1 MRFLAFVSVCF
12 SATAFGYNFGATMPV
27 GDSLTSGWEPT
38 GRGGYRGPLYEQLT
52 HQLQPVGS
60 LTSNGWNLT
69 PDERAHEGHDG
80 WRTEQISAGLS
91 GWIDTYSPNTILLMT
106 GTNNT
111 GDWNDPALTRQKVS
125 DLFDT
130 VFALDPYR
138 MLFAANIPDANPNIS
153 WEWAHRIHADNVDA
167 AVRAEVLLSMCVPSL
182 TPTCIWP
189 TRFTRRRK
197 VMRTSRGL
205 SRRLSRCRNPGRW
218 RRCCLE
224 GWRCFAEGKAR
235 NRSLRGASTWRSRGA
250 SGWCACPGLLA
261 IALRME
267 MSHQQTC
274 A

>member
-167 AVRAEVLLSMCVPSL
+167 AVRAEVLEHQLLGRAAYFVDVRSVIDPNLHLADAVHPTTEGYENIAGAFAQVEPVPEPGTL
-182 TPTCIWP
+182 AAVLLGGVALL
-189 TRFTRRRK
+189 RRRK
-197 VMRTSRGL
+197 
-205 SRRLSRCRNPGRW
+205 
-218 RRCCLE
+218 
-224 GWRCFAEGKAR
+224 
-235 NRSLRGASTWRSRGA
+235 GA
-250 SGWCACPGLLA
+250 
-261 IALRME
+261 
-267 MSHQQTC
+267 
-274 A
+274 